1 MQIPLIHAMDEGCNH
16 TDAASMQGWICHARI
31 FFPHCLA
38 DEDIDYEV
46 NEILW
51 LSNFFM
57 LSTYSYR
64 FFLSFMIVQ
73 IGFQSHVYIVKY
85 YDDQ

>member
-1 MQIPLIHAMDEGCNH
+1 MLWMKAVITLMQHPCKDGFAMLG
-16 TDAASMQGWICHARI
+16 I